1 MNKLK
6 KLSLLYYIFT
16 NFNTTNMKTQI
27 YIFLFFNL
35 CLRFVN
41 NFIGT

>member
-1 MNKLK
+1 MKIK
-6 KLSLLYYIFT
+6 KLSLLILVFT
-16 NFNTTNMKTQI
+16 NLNTINVSPLI